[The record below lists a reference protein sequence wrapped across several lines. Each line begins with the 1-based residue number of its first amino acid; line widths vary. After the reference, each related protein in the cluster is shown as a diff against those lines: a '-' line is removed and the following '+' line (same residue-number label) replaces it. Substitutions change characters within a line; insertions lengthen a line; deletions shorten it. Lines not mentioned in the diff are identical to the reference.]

1 MKFNKGLFDFI
12 GYMSFFNPVGT
23 GAAGTQRQIGK
34 YCLTMFRNVLPL
46 RNLQKNTQ
54 MSLIAWKMQKSFG
67 RITENFAAPRTSEH
81 LKRFAEFCEIC
92 FVQNVYQLR
101 II

>member
-1 MKFNKGLFDFI
+1 
-12 GYMSFFNPVGT
+12 
-23 GAAGTQRQIGK
+23 
-34 YCLTMFRNVLPL
+34 
-46 RNLQKNTQ
+46 
-54 MSLIAWKMQKSFG
+54 LIAWKMQKSFE